1 VASMV
6 VLLDSQE
13 AILPLRAVAREFAID
28 PASPDGVM
36 LGLIEEALEFVVA
49 LRLGDKLPSEL
60 NGGEASWNP
69 SEEDRRLAA
78 SRARREL
85 VRCVFARMGQTV
97 ALDATLTPGWEE
109 APANRKILRQAID
122 GAATL
127 LDGMDAE
134 AITSLVASISDELAY
149 IETMRRTLARGMSGP
164 QDKLLRIRVADLP
177 AARRD
182 TVHQVQ
188 ALARRGLKEID
199 GRFDTVDAS
208 LDDFLAVL
216 RDVPAAIGM
225 LRRQRDW
232 LFRTKHAWE
241 PVFGDWKK
249 VSGHIDEFFWKVI
262 ERTYTFLAPRFMSFK
277 EWNALEAK
285 PVAAPLRAKVW

>member
-1 VASMV
+1 MPSMV
-6 VLLDSQE
+6 VQLDSHE
-13 AILPLRAVAREFAID
+13 AVLPLRSVAREFAID

-36 LGLIEEALEFVVA
+36 LGLIEEALEFVVV

-60 NGGEASWNP
+60 NGGEASWKP
-69 SEEDRRLAA
+69 SEADRRLAA

-85 VRCVFARMGQTV
+85 VRCVFARMGQNV
-97 ALDATLTPGWEE
+97 ALDATLIPGWEE
-109 APANRKILRQAID
+109 ASANRKILRQAID
-122 GAATL
+122 GAVPL
-127 LDGMDAE
+127 LDGADAQE
-134 AITSLVASISDELAY
+134 VTSRVASISDELAC

-164 QDKLLRIRVADLP
+164 QDKLLRIRVSDLP

-199 GRFDTVDAS
+199 HRFDTVDAY
-208 LDDFLAVL
+208 LDDFLAML
-216 RDVPAAIGM
+216 QDTPTAIGM
-225 LRRQRDW
+225 LRRHRDW

-241 PVFGDWKK
+241 PVFADWNK

-262 ERTYTFLAPRFMSFK
+262 ERTYAFLAPRFMSFQ
-277 EWNALEAK
+277 EWSASVAK
-285 PVAAPLRAKVW
+285 SAPAPIRAKVW